1 MTIQTISQRDH
12 RPQLR
17 ALSGVLQDVHR
28 SLIDFSLE
36 RYVLAYGVV
45 PSRSELLG
53 LLLGDETFA
62 WLGPLSRMIAEIDEL
77 AARDV
82 APTLAEAEEMRARTE
97 ALITSSE
104 DPNAFGSRYIALL
117 PSEPRVAM
125 NHGELRAAVTLPGSP
140 VAEAG
145 GPGSAPPSRAASVGP
160 AS

>member
-1 MTIQTISQRDH
+1 MKTNVISQRDY

-17 ALSGVLQDVHR
+17 TLSGVLKDVHR

-36 RYVLAYGVV
+36 RYVLAHGLV
-45 PSRSELLG
+45 PGRSELLG

-62 WLGPLSRMIAEIDEL
+62 WLGPLSRLIAEIDEL

-97 ALITSSE
+97 ALTTSSD

-125 NHGELRAAVTLPGSP
+125 NHGELRTAVTLPGSP
-140 VAEAG
+140 
-145 GPGSAPPSRAASVGP
+145 AA
-160 AS
+160 